1 MKFWSASGRVGTK
14 NLYTNLKGDFIM
26 NEKLQLRKN
35 VYKNY
40 VYTLLQ
46 NIDLTRGIWMIYL
59 ASKGMSLTQLG
70 LLETIFH
77 ITSFTMEVPTGAVA
91 DIFGRKTSRIVG
103 RIMSLISVI
112 ILLLANSFLWFSIS
126 FIFTALSYNLESGA
140 GDALIYD
147 SLKEIGEE
155 ETYMK
160 VSGRKELFFQ
170 VAGVVSFFLGG
181 YLATKSYN
189 IAFLLTIVIAI
200 ITIAQSFTFKE
211 PNVGRVKSVHSDEN
225 IFINQLK
232 TSLKIILSKP
242 KIGFLIIF
250 TQILMAFCT
259 CIFYYLQNYLKGD
272 GYSEAIIGIIYAVSS
287 LGSALVSTQVHAIEK
302 KIKEQGILLI
312 TPLLTVGC
320 IWGITLS
327 EFHYVFFVLLMITEG
342 IIYVSISDYINK
354 MIPSKNRATILSFAS
369 MVFSFFMITLFPLIG
384 VLGDKYSL
392 NTAFK
397 SLGAIGIAF
406 VVVNSYIL
414 LKRDKKKVNK
424 SSVEKVTRAED

>member
-1 MKFWSASGRVGTK
+1 
-14 NLYTNLKGDFIM
+14 M
-26 NEKLQLRKN
+26 NEKLQLGKN

-170 VAGVVSFFLGG
+170 VAGVISFFVGG

-189 IAFLLTIVIAI
+189 IAFLLTILIAV
-200 ITIAQSFTFKE
+200 ITIGQSFTFKE
-211 PNVGRVKSVHSDEN
+211 PNVGRVKSVHGEEN

-272 GYSEAIIGIIYAVSS
+272 GYSEAIIGVIYAVCS
-287 LGSALVSTQVHAIEK
+287 LASALVSTQVHAIEK
-302 KIKEQGILLI
+302 KIKEKGILLL
-312 TPLLTVGC
+312 TPLFTVGC
-320 IWGITLS
+320 IWGIALS
-327 EFHYVFFVLLMITEG
+327 KYHYVFFVLLMITEG

-354 MIPSKNRATILSFAS
+354 MIPSENRATILSFAS
-369 MVFSFFMITLFPLIG
+369 MIFSFFMITLFPIVGL
-384 VLGDKYSL
+384 LGDKFSL
-392 NTAFK
+392 SIAFK
-397 SLGAIGIAF
+397 FLGSVGIVF
-406 VVVNSYIL
+406 IVINSYIL
-414 LKRDKKKVNK
+414 LKREDNKRHKKTT
-424 SSVEKVTRAED
+424 EKVTKSEI